1 MKRHTKVGIY
11 ATLASICFALIAVT
25 ILVMVPEIKDPTAQ
39 AASTFG
45 AIMATGFATVSAI
58 IAVVAFTDR

>member
-11 ATLASICFALIAVT
+11 ATLASICLALIAVT
-25 ILVMVPEIKDPTAQ
+25 ILVMLPEIKTPTAQ

-45 AIMATGFATVSAI
+45 AIMATGFASIAAI
-58 IAVVAFTDR
+58 IAAVAFTDR